1 MTNTTETQRKVVSI
15 DSVPSNAFKKLKIE
29 ELDKK
34 ERTLQAKEE
43 ALDARIQEENAKII
57 AKEEALNLK
66 EKKQLVMHFL
76 LFVVVVSTLSADWN
90 NLDLF
95 AKTIFFLYLGALFF
109 INGFWMLF
117 LLGVVGGIIFLIF
130 QQ

>member
-1 MTNTTETQRKVVSI
+1 MNTTETQRKVVSI

-29 ELDKK
+29 ALDKK

-66 EKKQLVMHFL
+66 EKTTCNAF
-76 LFVVVVSTLSADWN
+76 FVIRSGCINTLCR
-90 NLDLF
+90 LE
-95 AKTIFFLYLGALFF
+95 
-109 INGFWMLF
+109 
-117 LLGVVGGIIFLIF
+117 
-130 QQ
+130 QP